1 MTNKPHHIVSNNLY
15 TSDKHSH
22 WLDYIEPK
30 NSVANLKA
38 FEDKLRTGRRLTDKQ
53 SAAANGVAYNH
64 LQHNLDLVSG
74 EYKNVLQL
82 YARKMIAA
90 QLDAAGTAYD
100 ADDLKYT
107 TNFTSTAQNSPESR
121 LSREYYDAGS
131 YYFDGPTGTITIEF
145 KEVEDYAQMQ
155 VERDAA

>member
-1 MTNKPHHIVSNNLY
+1 MTNKPRHIVSSNLY
-15 TSDKHSH
+15 IHPKHKH
-22 WLDYIEPK
+22 WLDHIGLK
-30 NSVANLKA
+30 NSVSAMQKI
-38 FEDKLRTGRRLTDKQ
+38 EDKLMVGRRLTDTQANTAQ
-53 SAAANGVAYNH
+53 SAAYNH

-74 EYKNVLQL
+74 EYKDVMQR
-82 YARKMIAA
+82 YARKMIAT
-90 QLDAAGTAYD
+90 QLEADGTAYD

-107 TNFTSTAQNSPESR
+107 TNFTSTAQNTPESR

-131 YYFDGPTGTITIEF
+131 YYFDGPTGTITIKF